1 MLLIQS
7 ELIEMFPFEKGTPDE
22 EEIREVL
29 DSVILDKVI
38 LLVLAKE
45 Q

>member
-1 MLLIQS
+1 MLLIQY
-7 ELIEMFPFEKGTPDE
+7 ELIEMFPFEKGTSDE
-22 EEIREVL
+22 EEMREV
-29 DSVILDKVI
+29 LDKVI